1 MTTKRRSRLIIY
13 LVMALLTIAI
23 GVALVWQLKVSAD
36 TANPP
41 DDIVLSE
48 TIPLTESGE
57 IWGLSLNAE
66 SKLSTKE
73 DMVRVVLKAKE
84 NGVETTYLIYQ
95 RLGIM
100 GQGSSNEKEVGEE
113 TLVLNKVID
122 GQIQVY
128 KTQNATIKIS
138 DINITN
144 NVDNLPVG
152 IKQEVTSRGTD
163 DENISVS
170 IRDINNQQ
178 REEKQTNLSALLGVS
193 VRDAGYNWVTKPTSI
208 ALKSYNE
215 QLAYFGG
222 NEEAINQSTVLLMF
236 YGGGE
241 FDFAKA
247 SELSSERA
255 ASKQQL
261 ASDLPSSFSWNDY
274 NGKNWLSKVKDQ
286 GNCGSCWAFAAT
298 GSLESSLMLFE
309 NLDALKN
316 IYDLSEQ
323 WALWTGSNPMGGCYG
338 GWAKDV
344 YNYLASTDLWQ
355 SLPSESVYRYTA
367 SHENKPDP
375 LKYYGGVKI
384 ASTYHDAEEF
394 TEDEIKN
401 LLLEHGPLSI
411 SIRSWSPDQG
421 TECSDTD
428 CWHHSVVLAG
438 YYVNQYN
445 ETVWQIKNSWGEE
458 WGNGGYVEA
467 VVPIDRIYLVDYI
480 LDPARGSE
488 EVVPAC
494 TDADKDGYYYW
505 GLSSEKPST
514 CPAGTRAEKDCN
526 DADSTKGKRLD
537 NLSCE
542 DITTGGNVAPSAQIS
557 VHSLSE
563 INTSDSVTLAVNAS
577 DSDGSIAK
585 VEFFDG
591 INKIGEDSAYPYK
604 LKIDNLIPGEHA
616 FSARVTDD
624 KFAQTTSSAINI
636 KVREGLS
643 LVIEQKIENDVYQ
656 APYGINVNATAYPG
670 SGYATNIVVYDKVG
684 EKLTE
689 VGRNTCDSTA
699 SPASCSYFWFNPSV
713 GTHNIVVRVYD
724 NFGGYAQ
731 GEYSENFE
739 VKNSISVVKGKVQGI
754 AYPSSYVAK
763 ENTPITD
770 IYKCKDGQSYKI
782 AAWNNG
788 KYYYNS
794 DVVGADM
801 VAPGKGYWISP
812 SCNELEVNLD
822 VFARED
828 NINNNSTNT
837 YISGFEQMEFVGM
850 SNSVAIDG
858 LKYLIGTGNY
868 NEPVTSEIGKCI
880 EWVAYYDPAEAQYIM
895 YNADNASSWNPQPYS
910 AYWFK
915 FNSNCTNAK
924 LTNGVTD
931 WWKNT
936 SIIWSNVD
944 LSSW

>member
-36 TANPP
+36 TANSPT
-41 DDIVLSE
+41 DIVLSE

-57 IWGLSLNAE
+57 IWGLSLNVE

-100 GQGSSNEKEVGEE
+100 GQGSSKEEGLGEE
-113 TLVLNKVID
+113 TQVLNKVTD

-138 DINITN
+138 DISITN

-152 IKQEVTSRGTD
+152 TKQEVTSRGTD

-170 IRDINNQQ
+170 IREIKNQQ
-178 REEKQTNLSALLGVS
+178 REEKQTNLSALLGAS
-193 VRDAGYNWVTKPTSI
+193 VRDAGYSWVTKPTSI

-222 NEEAINQSTVLLMF
+222 SEEAINQSTVLLMF

-255 ASKQQL
+255 VSKQQS
-261 ASDLPSSFSWNDY
+261 ASDLPSSFTWSDY
-274 NGKNWLSKVKDQ
+274 NGKDWLSKVKDQ

-309 NLDALKN
+309 NLDVLKN
-316 IYDLSEQ
+316 YYDLSEQ
-323 WALWTGSNPMGGCYG
+323 WALWSGSNPMGGCYG

-344 YNYLASTDLWQ
+344 YNYLAGTDLWQ
-355 SLPSESVYRYTA
+355 SLPSEIVYPYTA

-394 TEDEIKN
+394 TEDEIKK

-467 VVPIDRIYLVDYI
+467 VVPIDRIYLVDYA
-480 LDPARGSE
+480 LDPYKGNTTLST
-488 EVVPAC
+488 AC

-514 CPAGTRAEKDCN
+514 CPAEIKPEKDCN
-526 DADSTKGKRLD
+526 DTDSTKGKTLD

-542 DITTGGNVAPSAQIS
+542 SINTGNVAPSVS
-557 VHSLSE
+557 LKVHAPSE
-563 INTSDSVTLAVNAS
+563 INTSDSINILVSAK
-577 DSDGSIAK
+577 DSDGSIGK

-591 INKIGEDSAYPYK
+591 INKISEDNTSPYTLK
-604 LKIDNLIPGEHA
+604 LDNLIPGDHA
-616 FSARVTDD
+616 FTARVTDD
-624 KFAQTTSSAINI
+624 KFAQTTSEKTNI
-636 KVREGLS
+636 KVRNNL
-643 LVIEQKIENDVYQ
+643 LLNINQKTENEEYQ
-656 APYGINVNATAYPG
+656 LPYGINVSATAYPG
-670 SGYATNIVVYDKVG
+670 DGYAATIAVLDKTGGKTVEIGRTNCD
-684 EKLTE
+684 
-689 VGRNTCDSTA
+689 NTV
-699 SPASCSYFWFNPSV
+699 SPANCSYFWFNPSV

-724 NFGGYAQ
+724 NLGGYVE
-731 GEYSENFE
+731 GEYSASFE
-739 VKNSISVVKGKVQGI
+739 VKNSIPVVKGKVQAI
-754 AYPSSYVAK
+754 AYPSSYTAK
-763 ENTPITD
+763 TDTPITE

-788 KYYYNS
+788 KYYFNS
-794 DVVGADM
+794 DIVGTDM
-801 VAPGKGYWISP
+801 VGPGKAYWISP
-812 SCNELEVNLD
+812 SCSELEVNLD
-822 VFARED
+822 AFARED
-828 NINNNSTNT
+828 NIKNSDTTYT
-837 YISGFEQMEFVGM
+837 YISGLEQMDFVGM
-850 SNSVAIDG
+850 SNSSAVDPSG
-858 LKYLIGTGNY
+858 YLIGNGNY
-868 NEPVTSEIGKCI
+868 NEPLTSEIGKCI
-880 EWVAYYDPAEAQYIM
+880 EWVAYYDPAKAQYIM
-895 YNADNASSWNPQPYS
+895 YNANNASSWNPQPYS

-915 FNSNCTNAK
+915 FSSNCTNTK
-924 LTNGVTD
+924 LTGGVTD

-936 SIIWSNVD
+936 SLIWPNVD
-944 LSSW
+944 LSNW